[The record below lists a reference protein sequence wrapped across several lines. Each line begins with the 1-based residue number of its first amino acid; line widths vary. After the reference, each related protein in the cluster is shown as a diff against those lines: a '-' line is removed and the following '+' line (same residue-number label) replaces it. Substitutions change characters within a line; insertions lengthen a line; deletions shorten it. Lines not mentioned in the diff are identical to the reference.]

1 MNDEFG
7 KIIIDYATK
16 GATNLAMS
24 IRVSQVFDDIKRK
37 VITTFLSGL
46 TKELQGKYKPDSWKI
61 ESAPDPLETYA
72 GLSIR
77 KEKWAGKYW
86 VGIEAGSPGAR
97 NLSIGVCKGVEIKST
112 VPGLKAALDKNV
124 GYGKQNDWWEWLRN
138 LDKPY
143 NNWDGEEGLCKLLIV
158 GDAVDDFLAKSA
170 LLEIIKISDG
180 IFSR

>member
-7 KIIIDYATK
+7 KLIIDYATK
-16 GATNLAMS
+16 NATNLAMS

-46 TKELQGKYKPDSWKI
+46 IKELQGRYKPDSWKI
-61 ESAPDPLETYA
+61 KSDPDPLETYA
-72 GLSIR
+72 GLTIR
-77 KEKWAGKYW
+77 NEKWVGHL

-97 NLSIGVCKGVEIKST
+97 NLIIGVCKSQKTKST
-112 VPGLKAALDKNV
+112 VPGLKAALDKNI
-124 GYGKQNDWWEWLRN
+124 GYGKQSDWWEWWRN

-143 NNWDGEEGLCKLLIV
+143 NNWDNEESLCKLFD

-170 LLEIIKISDG
+170 LLEIVKISDG
-180 IFSR
+180 ILSR